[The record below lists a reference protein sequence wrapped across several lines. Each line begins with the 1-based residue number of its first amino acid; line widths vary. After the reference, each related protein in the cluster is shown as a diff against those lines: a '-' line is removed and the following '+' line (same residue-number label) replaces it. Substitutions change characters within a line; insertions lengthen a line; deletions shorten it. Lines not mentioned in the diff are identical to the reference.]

1 MKVRCYKIRSILE
14 SEKAA
19 VTSLLYAMDSEIP
32 LPLRVA
38 VVDDHIMVSEMLALS
53 ISKEKDLSLVGVAG
67 NVADALKLIKREHP
81 SVILMNYRLLNVDCL
96 DIVREVLKEEPETR
110 IVLLSGSG
118 NPEMLKRA
126 LEAGCVGLLG
136 KDCPI
141 ADVLDAIRSAS
152 HGEIVVRRDQ
162 FSKIS

>member
-1 MKVRCYKIRSILE
+1 ME
-14 SEKAA
+14 
-19 VTSLLYAMDSEIP
+19 TEIP

-53 ISKEKDLSLVGVAG
+53 ISKEKDFTLVGVAG
-67 NVADALKLIKREHP
+67 SVIDTLKLIKREHP

-96 DIVREVLKEEPETR
+96 DLVREVLREEPDTR

-118 NPEMLKRA
+118 NPDMLKRA

-152 HGEIVVRRDQ
+152 LGEIIVRRDQ

>member
-1 MKVRCYKIRSILE
+1 MENELS
-14 SEKAA
+14 
-19 VTSLLYAMDSEIP
+19 

-53 ISKEKDLSLVGVAG
+53 ISKEKDLSLVGVADS
-67 NVADALKLIKREHP
+67 VVDALKLIKRQHP
-81 SVILMNYRLLNVDCL
+81 RVILMNYRLLNIDCL
-96 DIVREVLKEEPETR
+96 DLVRQVLKEEPDTR

-118 NPEMLKRA
+118 DPDLLKRA
-126 LEAGCVGLLG
+126 LEAGCVGVLG

-141 ADVLDAIRSAS
+141 TDVLDAIRSAA
-152 HGEIVVRRDQ
+152 HGEIVVRRNR